1 MAENIATKLCGP
13 LGRHPDLTFN
23 LYDENKPFVAAIN
36 LYIPTMIPST
46 IVLFVR
52 HDVPSVDFL
61 YFDSGRIP
69 TLSLTF
75 FISGP
80 L

>member
-1 MAENIATKLCGP
+1 
-13 LGRHPDLTFN
+13 
-23 LYDENKPFVAAIN
+23 
-36 LYIPTMIPST
+36 MIPST